1 MFPVKQ
7 LFLMGNYTH
16 FQTDHGWYWR
26 APPMNRSCR
35 DLGAR
40 RMGIKDVEAVQEAS
54 LVPAICSKM
63 LFFFG
68 GKNYQMWNVSGIWME
83 K

>member
-1 MFPVKQ
+1 
-7 LFLMGNYTH
+7 
-16 FQTDHGWYWR
+16 
-26 APPMNRSCR
+26 MNRSCR

-68 GKNYQMWNVSGIWME
+68 GKNYQMWNVSGI
-83 K
+83 